1 MPVENTWILIRPG
14 LYYQVYNKSIPVAGN
29 NKGRYG
35 GGGGE
40 EEQANKVVANMRFSD
55 SNPNGAKIIDDFLQ
69 EALDWHIASLA
80 SIKDDATRYHP

>member
-14 LYYQVYNKSIPVAGN
+14 LHYQVYNKSIPVPRNTGN
-29 NKGRYG
+29 QYG

-40 EEQANKVVANMRFSD
+40 GEPISKVVANLRFSA
-55 SNPNGAKIIDDFLQ
+55 SNPDGAKVIDAFLQ

-80 SIKDDATRYHP
+80 CIKDDATRYYP